1 MRKREN
7 EKNAPGTTRQNVSV
21 TTESLPKHS
30 DVNHPQKSNS
40 ASGFLGIDKDAQGAA
55 DRFMAKLTGNG
66 FIMSLSKNTG
76 KNYTEE
82 KQARDSM
89 AVIEFTKTEV
99 FKNILK
105 LR

>member
-1 MRKREN
+1 MKKREN
-7 EKNAPGTTRQNVSV
+7 DEIALRANRRNTAKSS
-21 TTESLPKHS
+21 ESLPKHL
-30 DVNHPQKSNS
+30 DINHPKKSNS
-40 ASGFLGIDKDAQGAA
+40 YSGFIGIDKDAQGAA

-66 FIMSLSKNTG
+66 FTMSRSKNTG
-76 KNYTEE
+76 ENYTEK
-82 KQARDSM
+82 KQARDSK

>member
-1 MRKREN
+1 M
-7 EKNAPGTTRQNVSV
+7 
-21 TTESLPKHS
+21 
-30 DVNHPQKSNS
+30 
-40 ASGFLGIDKDAQGAA
+40 IDKDAQGAA

-66 FIMSLSKNTG
+66 FIMSRSKNTAV
-76 KNYTEE
+76 NYDQK

-89 AVIEFTKTEV
+89 AVNEFTKTEV

>member
-1 MRKREN
+1 M
-7 EKNAPGTTRQNVSV
+7 
-21 TTESLPKHS
+21 
-30 DVNHPQKSNS
+30 
-40 ASGFLGIDKDAQGAA
+40 IDKDSQGAA

-66 FIMSLSKNTG
+66 FIMSRSKNTAA
-76 KNYTEE
+76 NYT
-82 KQARDSM
+82 KQKQTRDSM